1 MTGSTA
7 INACL
12 CSIKYHEKS
21 MFDTCK
27 TYASRIMEDNCD
39 IGAQMPNIKKY
50 ILNIIGQF
58 KDKSVYCNFE
68 LLMIRVVFGVC
79 E

>member
-39 IGAQMPNIKKY
+39 IRCTNAKHKKIY
-50 ILNIIGQF
+50 IEHNWPI
-58 KDKSVYCNFE
+58 
-68 LLMIRVVFGVC
+68 
-79 E
+79 